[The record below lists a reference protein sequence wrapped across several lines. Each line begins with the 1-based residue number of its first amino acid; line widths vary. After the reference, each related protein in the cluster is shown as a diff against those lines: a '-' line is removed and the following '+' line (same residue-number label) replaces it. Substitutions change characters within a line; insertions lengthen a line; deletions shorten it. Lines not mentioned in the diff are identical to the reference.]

1 MPSNQ
6 FGIDINAILNTKNV
20 PKQLQDL
27 NAQLKSTST
36 KIQIPVV
43 VNPKTGLTALKN
55 FVKEVNTY
63 KDQLNNTFKEIK
75 ITDPTTGLVKSDKI
89 TQVTDSIKTLTTE
102 THKWTNSKGEIQN
115 WTTSIDNAGQTIQT
129 RTKQYINDTNEL
141 VTETSKWGRNA
152 QGQWAQLSDTIKT
165 TTDIIKESTTSTS
178 SVVGQI
184 DDLGKSY
191 QGLITTTE
199 KVGSNGE
206 YLKTVVSQYT
216 NEMGQAVVKTEQFNK
231 VGQQV
236 ATTMRK
242 IGDAK
247 KGSVETGKTTLIDA
261 SGNKTITQYADGVA
275 TLRTEVNQYKTAL
288 GGLVTVTSTYNAQ
301 TNELISKNREVTT
314 NLQEQTKELEKEK
327 QLKQQLTTTTREHEQ
342 IIQREGESYKAVV
355 KTIQEETHD
364 MGTLTTTITTY
375 KNKLGETVV
384 ETQKL
389 DSNGKAV
396 AQTTKTITKELDNAG
411 NNANKASNGVKNLGD
426 SAERAN
432 YGVRNLGWS
441 LSDAFSRLANFYL
454 ASLPIRALQNGIS
467 NAVETVKE
475 FDSALIEFRKVSDL
489 AGESLTRYVAKLAEM
504 GEITGS
510 TMQAMVEASTEFR
523 KSGFTDEDSAKL
535 AVVAEKYRNI
545 ADEEISAGESASF
558 IIAQMKAFNVEAD
571 QAEHIIDSVNEVAN
585 NFSVSSADL
594 IARSCV

>member
-1 MPSNQ
+1 MASEYDILIGAKLDTKSAEQALDNFIKKTSNTK
-6 FGIDINAILNTKNV
+6 ILNFADGS
-20 PKQLQDL
+20 KQL
-27 NAQLKSTST
+27 
-36 KIQIPVV
+36 
-43 VNPKTGLTALKN
+43 
-55 FVKEVNTY
+55 
-63 KDQLNNTFKEIK
+63 
-75 ITDPTTGLVKSDKI
+75 
-89 TQVTDSIKTLTTE
+89 KTLTTYVNDAGTSFKRLTTQIQNADGSWKVLGNQITQINTKFNDFKAATVE
-102 THKWTNSKGEIQN
+102 TSKTVRKIIKDNGDLVTTITAINEKGESI
-115 WTTSIDNAGQTIQT
+115 TTTITESNNGLGRLTKTTEVYNDTLQKQISIHTDSIDNQ
-129 RTKQYINDTNEL
+129 
-141 VTETSKWGRNA
+141 V
-152 QGQWAQLSDTIKT
+152 
-165 TTDIIKESTTSTS
+165 KES
-178 SVVGQI
+178 
-184 DDLGKSY
+184 
-191 QGLITTTE
+191 
-199 KVGSNGE
+199 
-206 YLKTVVSQYT
+206 
-216 NEMGQAVVKTEQFNK
+216 
-231 VGQQV
+231 
-236 ATTMRK
+236 
-242 IGDAK
+242 
-247 KGSVETGKTTLIDA
+247 
-261 SGNKTITQYADGVA
+261 
-275 TLRTEVNQYKTAL
+275 
-288 GGLVTVTSTYNAQ
+288 
-301 TNELISKNREVTT
+301 
-314 NLQEQTKELEKEK
+314 KELEKLN
-327 QLKQQLTTTTREHEQ
+327 QYKQQLTTTTREELQ
-342 IIQREGESYKAVV
+342 TVQREGESYRAVV
-355 KTIQEETHD
+355 KTIQEQISADE
-364 MGTLTTTITTY
+364 TLTTTITTY

-389 DSNGKAV
+389 DSSGKAV

-454 ASLPIRALQNGIS
+454 ASLPIRALQDGIN

>member
-1 MPSNQ
+1 MPSNNQ
-6 FGIDINAILNTKNV
+6 FGIDLNAILNTKDV

-27 NAQLKSTST
+27 NAQLTKSTST

-75 ITDPTTGLVKSDKI
+75 ITDPTTGLIKSDKI

-129 RTKQYINDTNEL
+129 RTKQYVNDTNEL

-389 DSNGKAV
+389 DSNSKAV
-396 AQTTKTITKELDNAG
+396 AQTTRTITKELDNAG

-454 ASLPIRALQNGIS
+454 ASLPLRALQNGIS

-510 TMQAMVEASTEFR
+510 TVQAMVEASTEFR

-535 AVVAEKYRNI
+535 AVIAEKYRNI

-558 IIAQMKAFNVEAD
+558 IIAQMKAFNIEAN
-571 QAEHIIDSVNEVAN
+571 QAEHIIDAVY
-585 NFSVSSADL
+585 L
-594 IARSCV
+594 

>member
-6 FGIDINAILNTKNV
+6 FGIDINATLNTKNV

-27 NAQLKSTST
+27 NAQLTKSTST

-102 THKWTNSKGEIQN
+102 THKWTDSKGEIQN

-129 RTKQYINDTNEL
+129 RTKQYVNDTNEL

-206 YLKTVVSQYT
+206 YLRTVVSQYT

-396 AQTTKTITKELDNAG
+396 AQTTRTITKELDNAG

-535 AVVAEKYRNI
+535 AVIAEKYRNI

-571 QAEHIIDSVNEVAN
+571 QAEHIIDAVY
-585 NFSVSSADL
+585 L
-594 IARSCV
+594 

>member
-1 MPSNQ
+1 
-6 FGIDINAILNTKNV
+6 
-20 PKQLQDL
+20 
-27 NAQLKSTST
+27 
-36 KIQIPVV
+36 
-43 VNPKTGLTALKN
+43 
-55 FVKEVNTY
+55 
-63 KDQLNNTFKEIK
+63 
-75 ITDPTTGLVKSDKI
+75 
-89 TQVTDSIKTLTTE
+89 
-102 THKWTNSKGEIQN
+102 
-115 WTTSIDNAGQTIQT
+115 
-129 RTKQYINDTNEL
+129 
-141 VTETSKWGRNA
+141 
-152 QGQWAQLSDTIKT
+152 
-165 TTDIIKESTTSTS
+165 
-178 SVVGQI
+178 
-184 DDLGKSY
+184 
-191 QGLITTTE
+191 
-199 KVGSNGE
+199 
-206 YLKTVVSQYT
+206 
-216 NEMGQAVVKTEQFNK
+216 
-231 VGQQV
+231 
-236 ATTMRK
+236 MRK

-261 SGNKTITQYADGVA
+261 SGNKTITQYADGIA

-396 AQTTKTITKELDNAG
+396 AQTTRTITKELNNAG

-454 ASLPIRALQNGIS
+454 ASLPLRALQNGIS

-535 AVVAEKYRNI
+535 AVIAEKYRNI

-558 IIAQMKAFNVEAD
+558 IIAQMKAFNIEAG
-571 QAEHIIDSVNEVAN
+571 QAEHIIDAVY
-585 NFSVSSADL
+585 L
-594 IARSCV
+594 

>member
-1 MPSNQ
+1 MPNGSQ
-6 FGIDINAILNTKNV
+6 FSVDVNATLNTDNI
-20 PKQLQDL
+20 PKQLQTL
-27 NAQLKSTST
+27 NAKLTKTTSSMV
-36 KIQIPVV
+36 KIPVGFDLE
-43 VNPKTGLTALKN
+43 TGKKV
-55 FVKEVNTY
+55 FGDFI
-63 KDQLNNTFKEIK
+63 KDVRKYTDEIGNSFKRIT
-75 ITDPTTGLVKSDKI
+75 ITDPFSGLVKSDNI

-115 WTTSIDNAGQTIQT
+115 WTTSIDGAGQTIQT

-206 YLKTVVSQYT
+206 YLRTVVSQYT

-396 AQTTKTITKELDNAG
+396 AQTTRTITKELNNAG

-432 YGVRNLGWS
+432 YGVKNLGWS

-454 ASLPIRALQNGIS
+454 ASLPLRALQNGIS

-489 AGESLTRYVAKLAEM
+489 AGESLTNYVAKLAEM
-504 GEITGS
+504 GEVTGS

-535 AVVAEKYRNI
+535 AVIAEKYRNI

-558 IIAQMKAFNVEAD
+558 IIAQMKAFNIEAD
-571 QAEHIIDSVNEVAN
+571 QAEHIIDAVY
-585 NFSVSSADL
+585 L
-594 IARSCV
+594 